1 VKTATAL
8 ALLMIVAIG
17 LAYAASE
24 QEVHSIT
31 LPTLHTE
38 LKDGPGKMKT
48 ETLCAV
54 CHSVDYI
61 TMQPKFSRA
70 QWSAEVTK
78 MIKVMGASISEE
90 DATTITGY
98 LTVQYGTGN

>member
-1 VKTATAL
+1 MKTVTAL
-8 ALLMIVAIG
+8 AILMTVATG

-24 QEVHSIT
+24 EAVHSIT
-31 LPTLHTE
+31 LPTLHVE
-38 LKDGPGKMKT
+38 LRDGVGKTKT
-48 ETLCAV
+48 ETLCAI

-61 TMQPKFSRA
+61 TMQPKFSRT
-70 QWSAEVTK
+70 QWSAEVNK

-90 DATTITGY
+90 DAKTITSY